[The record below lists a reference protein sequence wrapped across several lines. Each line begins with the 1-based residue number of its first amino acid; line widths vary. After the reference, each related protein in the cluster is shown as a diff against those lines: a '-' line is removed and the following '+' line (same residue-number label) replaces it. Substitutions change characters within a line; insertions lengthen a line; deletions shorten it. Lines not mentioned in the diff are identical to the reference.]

1 VQVLQVL
8 VSGVAQGC
16 IYGLIA
22 LGFVLIYKATEA
34 VSFAQGE
41 LMMLGA
47 FLALA
52 LLAAMGFAY
61 WIVVPAVI
69 ASMALVGMGVERAV
83 IRPLLGQPAFS
94 VVMLTIGLGYV
105 ARGAITMVP
114 GIGTETHTLAVPY
127 KDVLLHAGGVVF
139 AVEHLVVIG
148 VTVLLCAA
156 LYLFFRRSKL
166 GIAMQAASQNQL
178 AACYMGIP
186 VRRLNALVWGLAA
199 AVAAIAG
206 LLLAPIT
213 FVHANMGFIG
223 LKAFPAAVV
232 GGFGSLPGAIVGG
245 LIIGVVESLAGFYLP
260 EGFKDVAAY
269 AVVLLMLMIK
279 PNGLFGD
286 NLRKKV

>member
-1 VQVLQVL
+1 MQVLQVL
-8 VSGVAQGC
+8 VSGIAQGC

-47 FLALA
+47 FLGLA
-52 LLAAMGFAY
+52 LLTVLGFPF
-61 WIVVPAVI
+61 WITVPAVI
-69 ASMALVGMGVERAV
+69 AAMALFGFALERAV
-83 IRPLLGQPAFS
+83 IRPILGQPAFS
-94 VVMLTIGLGYV
+94 IVMLTIGIGYV

-114 GIGTETHTLAVPY
+114 VIGTETHTLPVPY
-127 KDVLLHAGGVVF
+127 KDEVIPLGGVVL
-139 AVEHLVVIG
+139 AVEQLVVIG
-148 VTVLLCAA
+148 ITALLCGV
-156 LYLFFRRSKL
+156 LYLLFSRSKV

-178 AACYMGIP
+178 AAYYMGIP
-186 VRRLNALVWGLAA
+186 VKRLNGVVWALAA
-199 AVAAIAG
+199 VVAAVAG

-269 AVVLLMLMIK
+269 VVVLIMLMLK
-279 PNGLFGD
+279 PNGLFGE